1 MKQKVS
7 LQCDTR
13 NKKVSLV
20 MSYIWMCRHIYCCSA
35 NFHRQNLVISKETT
49 WSGIL
54 CKSKILIWPVDHHKL
69 AWFESY
75 FKICALYIT
84 TLLST
89 FLSNVA
95 APCIYDFS
103 RHCTLWYSYSTIMG
117 WIYWIFD
124 IFAKFCDNQLLTEY
138 TWWKTM
144 LNIYP
149 EKPWTLLT
157 VHRNIDP

>member
-49 WSGIL
+49 RSGIL

-89 FLSNVA
+89 FLSNFTLMWPHLA
-95 APCIYDFS
+95 SMIFPDIAHCDIATAPSWGGY
-103 RHCTLWYSYSTIMG
+103 
-117 WIYWIFD
+117 
-124 IFAKFCDNQLLTEY
+124 TEY
-138 TWWKTM
+138 
-144 LNIYP
+144 LIYLQSFV
-149 EKPWTLLT
+149 TINL
-157 VHRNIDP
+157 